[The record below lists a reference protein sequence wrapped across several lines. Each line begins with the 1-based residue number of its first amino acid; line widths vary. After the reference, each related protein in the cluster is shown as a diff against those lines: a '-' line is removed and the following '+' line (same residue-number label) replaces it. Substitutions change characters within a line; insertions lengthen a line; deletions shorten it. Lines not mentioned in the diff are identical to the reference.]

1 MNKGFQYTLYP
12 NNKQNTRMFQIAG
25 ATRYAYNWAL
35 DFAMKYFE
43 ENHKF
48 ISPND
53 ITKEFTKH
61 KRENDN
67 KWLYTIPNN
76 TLKQSVKNAAQ
87 TVIDVYMSNKENHT
101 NNEPHFKRKFKAEPT
116 IYLDS
121 NQVKFTKNSVKLDK
135 ISLSQRGNRSKLN
148 WVRLSKKHNIPIGLK
163 SYQNPTVK
171 FVDNKWVVS
180 ISIEL
185 PDSHEPDACIIP
197 ENLAN
202 DGIGMDLG
210 IKELAVCSNG
220 DIFEN
225 INKTPKVRKLEK
237 LHRHRQRKFSKKL
250 EKNKVDDKVVYSK
263 NMIKQKDKTHK
274 LDIRLKNIRNNYIY
288 QSVNKIIKQKPSFIS
303 IEDLNI
309 KGMMK
314 NKHLSKAIQN
324 QKLYFFKTVLTYKC
338 DWHDIPLAVIDRWYP
353 SSKKCSCCG
362 NIYKDLKLK
371 NRTYNCSVCGIS
383 LDRDY
388 NASIN
393 IKNEGFRIL
402 KEQYLQAQLSLNN

>member
-12 NNKQNTRMFQIAG
+12 NNKQSTRMFQIAG

-61 KRENDN
+61 KREDDN

-87 TVIDVYMSNKENHT
+87 TVIDVYMSNRENHT

-121 NQVKFTKNSVKLDK
+121 NQVEFTKNSVKLDK
-135 ISLSQRGNRSKLN
+135 ISLSRKGNRSKLN
-148 WVRLSKKHNIPIGLK
+148 YVRLSKKHNIPVGLK

-171 FVDNKWVVS
+171 FIDNKWVVS
-180 ISIEL
+180 VSIEL
-185 PDSHEPDACIIP
+185 PDTHEPDACIIP

-202 DGIGMDLG
+202 DGIGIDLG

-250 EKNKVDDKVVYSK
+250 EKNKVNDKIVYSK
-263 NMIKQKDKTHK
+263 NMIKQKDRMHK

-288 QSVNKIIKQKPSFIS
+288 QSVNKIIKQKPSFIYT
-303 IEDLNI
+303 
-309 KGMMK
+309 
-314 NKHLSKAIQN
+314 
-324 QKLYFFKTVLTYKC
+324 KLLTFTK
-338 DWHDIPLAVIDRWYP
+338 
-353 SSKKCSCCG
+353 
-362 NIYKDLKLK
+362 
-371 NRTYNCSVCGIS
+371 
-383 LDRDY
+383 
-388 NASIN
+388 
-393 IKNEGFRIL
+393 
-402 KEQYLQAQLSLNN
+402 